1 MGLEVALWGTR
12 GSLPAPGPDT
22 MRYGGNTSCVTV
34 RNGRGELLI
43 LDAGTGIRR
52 VSSLVQ
58 DDDSDIHILLTHLH
72 MDHVQGL
79 GFFEPLFHS
88 GRRVRIWGP
97 PSTSRSLRRRLGRYL
112 SPPLFPVR
120 LNEVDSIVSCQDVVN
135 RTFDVGG
142 FQITGELVCHPDPT
156 LGFRITSE
164 GKTVTYL
171 PDHEPQLGTRT
182 LPRDEWLSGFHLA
195 QGADL
200 LIHDAQ
206 YTDDEYES
214 RVGWGHC
221 TTELAVRFAEQVGA
235 DRLLL
240 FHHDPAH
247 SDDALDRMHQA
258 AAALPTRR
266 PLAVAGAVEDAVH
279 LI

>member
-1 MGLEVALWGTR
+1 MTLWGTR

-22 MRYGGNTSCVTV
+22 TRYGGNTSCVTV
-34 RNGRGELLI
+34 RNDDGGLLI

-52 VSSLVQ
+52 VSPLVR

-72 MDHVQGL
+72 MDHIQGL
-79 GFFEPLFHS
+79 GFFAPLFRS

-120 LNEVDSIVSCQDVVN
+120 LNEVESIVSCHDVADM
-135 RTFDVGG
+135 TFEIGD
-142 FQITGELVCHPDPT
+142 FRITGNLVCHPDPT
-156 LGFRITSE
+156 LGYRIACG

-171 PDHEPQLGTRT
+171 PDHEPQLGLRT
-182 LPRDEWLSGFHLA
+182 LPRDEWLSGFGLA
-195 QGADL
+195 EGADL

-206 YTDDEYES
+206 YTAQEYAS

-221 TTELAVRFAEQVGA
+221 TTEHAVAFADRVGA
-235 DRLLL
+235 GRLLL
-240 FHHDPAH
+240 FHHDPSHA
-247 SDDALDRMHQA
+247 DDTLERMHREA
-258 AAALPTRR
+258 ATHETTR
-266 PLAVAGAVEDAVH
+266 PVQVLGAIEDEVH
-279 LI
+279 RV